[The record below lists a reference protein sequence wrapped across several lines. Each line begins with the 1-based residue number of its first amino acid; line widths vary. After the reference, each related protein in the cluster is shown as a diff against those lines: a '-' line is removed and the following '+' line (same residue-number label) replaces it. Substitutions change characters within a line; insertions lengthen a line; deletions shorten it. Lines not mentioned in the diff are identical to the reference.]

1 MNKSFYFP
9 HDYNASNDVKILL
22 LRQQLGMEGYGTF
35 WFIIEHL
42 AQSGGK
48 LPLKII
54 PVIAMQC
61 QTQEAKV
68 NAIINAYELFEVTEN
83 EFFSRRLNKHV
94 QVRKK
99 LSKQGKKGAES
110 RWNKDGHPNGGAN
123 GVANGGAIG
132 VANGVAM
139 ANPMQRKGKESKG
152 EESRGDAGNDDMNQ
166 LKSKIFEMM
175 YRATKGYSNDDLNKE
190 VNKFINYWHGKE
202 LNNIGAAVNA
212 WAAKLSEKKS
222 EYQYATDPSKNV
234 W

>member
-1 MNKSFYFP
+1 MNKSFYFQ
-9 HDYNASNDVKILL
+9 HDYNASNDAKILL

-110 RWNKDGHPNGGAN
+110 RWNKDGHPNGRAN
-123 GVANGGAIG
+123 G

-139 ANPMQRKGKESKG
+139 ANPMQRKGEESKG
-152 EESRGDAGNDDMNQ
+152 NKGNERIGNKGKEISSRRDE
-166 LKSKIFEMM
+166 IFEFM
-175 YRATKGYSNDDLNKE
+175 YRATKGYSDEELNDE
-190 VNKFINYWHGKE
+190 VNKFINYWYGQE
-202 LNNIGAAVNA
+202 LKNLGSAVNK
-212 WAAKLSEKKS
+212 WVQNISEKKIS
-222 EYQYATDPSKNV
+222 TNRFVDQKNNE